1 MAGVMLNLSDKITHR
16 EAVANTHAI
25 LNNMDGDK
33 VWSLEE
39 VEALYDQH
47 RLLNFKNPRKPRSSK
62 VSSDSSERSEQEYN
76 PNFCDARIW
85 LKGGFAGQCS
95 CKTSD
100 GKSLCKR
107 HQNEA
112 DKNNGKVKNG
122 FFNGER
128 PTHHYGDTSNKAIPW
143 ADLAISQES
152 PESSDSSTKPKKPR
166 VCSVC
171 KCTGHNKRNCPT
183 LKVCSPCSP
192 TQTVSP
198 PQPVQDLVE
207 DLELDQDSE
216 QAPDPVPE
224 ADPFP
229 EEDPV
234 SDPVPEADPVHE
246 EDLVSDP
253 VPEEEP
259 VPDPVPEEELDS
271 DDEDDEDEV
280 TVIDCS
286 YENVSYTRNPKNEV
300 FDDDFTIVGEWVD
313 GAIKFNGDGA
323 IAHMNNPN
331 RS

>member
-16 EAVANTHAI
+16 EAIANCHAI

-33 VWSLEE
+33 EWSLEE

-47 RLLNFKNPRKPRSSK
+47 RLLDFKNPRKPRSSK

-76 PNFCDARIW
+76 PNLCDARIW

-95 CKTSD
+95 CKTGD

-112 DKNNGKVKNG
+112 DKNNGMVKNG

-143 ADLAISQES
+143 ADLVSSQES

-183 LKVCSPCSP
+183 LNVCSPCSP

-198 PQPVQDLVE
+198 PQPVQELVE
-207 DLELDQDSE
+207 DPE
-216 QAPDPVPE
+216 PVPE
-224 ADPFP
+224 ANT
-229 EEDPV
+229 V
-234 SDPVPEADPVHE
+234 SDPVPEADPV
-246 EDLVSDP
+246 SNP

-259 VPDPVPEEELDS
+259 VPEAELDS
-271 DDEDDEDEV
+271 DHSDDEGDEDEV
-280 TVIDCS
+280 AVIDCS